1 MVSRKNWVKNA
12 VRPQPDFAAGK
23 EMKKNKGKSGRKA
36 KGGFFA
42 ALETLPYKPNGNL
55 CGQEMAESCVPACT
69 RMLILDLVPQAE
81 HQLAY
86 SESFLRQVF
95 KTGKRGSS
103 LRKIPEVLLAAGV
116 QGYAYRK
123 DLTFDELQQALPT
136 SSVIVRLSGQKIEDG
151 HVVIVDEINED
162 FVAVR
167 DPLPI
172 GQGTA
177 YRVSLE
183 AFLLAWQAKE
193 NGLGQAVV
201 LE

>member
-1 MVSRKNWVKNA
+1 MKDNSKSR
-12 VRPQPDFAAGK
+12 R
-23 EMKKNKGKSGRKA
+23 RA

-42 ALETLPYKPNGNL
+42 TQETLPYKPSGKL
-55 CGQEMAESCVPACT
+55 CGQETAESCVPACT

-81 HQLAY
+81 YQITY

-103 LRKIPEVLLAAGV
+103 LRKIPEVLREAGMS
-116 QGYAYRK
+116 GYVYRK
-123 DLTFDELQQALPT
+123 HLTFDALQRAVQE
-136 SSVIVRLSGQKIEDG
+136 SSVIVRLIGQTLEDG
-151 HVVIVDEINED
+151 HVVIVDEISDD

-177 YRVSLE
+177 HRVRL
-183 AFLLAWQAKE
+183 AHFLLAWQAKE

-201 LE
+201 LELVAEDI